1 MAERRVSIPAEIV
14 RDLYPSQMGKK
25 RSEIII
31 VSSEDDNDDDAD
43 HDADYTVDRPRLPP
57 PLIMDVPWRKA
68 KTHPPPDPRIKRRSP
83 RLAVAKAGKK
93 KGGGGGGPVKKRREE
108 APPPEE
114 AEEPI
119 EVSDKLII
127 CSGCIA
133 RALEG
138 PLRDEVKKGHY
149 IYPGFAG
156 AKGIPSYDAL
166 PLGVTTVTVCN
177 DCPSMCGRCHA
188 FTADDEIVECD
199 NPPCLQM
206 VCFACQGTNKVQNGP
221 FWCSDDC
228 RNLNERPPPVTGLV
242 LPFCTNSLLHY
253 NNHGNPPE
261 QQWAVCKTCV
271 MCVCIACAMVCH
283 ESHDV
288 VPAIPHNRGSCYGRD
303 RCRCG
308 DLKCCTPPPLLRE
321 KVEYGDKLAAL
332 VREQLDVPQKRS
344 LLVAALAQSATEER
358 LLTDEREKVKANR
371 AWMPGR
377 KKKVEDAIS
386 AASFRIRKS
395 RCAIDDAIG
404 TAEEPR
410 LRDVN
415 RDLELKE
422 KELLVERQS
431 LQSED
436 GSYALALADI
446 ERRIR
451 QCLSD
456 RATIIDDM
464 RRLDTREMTLPKEIA
479 DMVTVAVPQAKR
491 LVIKVPNAIVA
502 KGK

>member
-1 MAERRVSIPAEIV
+1 M
-14 RDLYPSQMGKK
+14 
-25 RSEIII
+25 
-31 VSSEDDNDDDAD
+31 
-43 HDADYTVDRPRLPP
+43 
-57 PLIMDVPWRKA
+57 
-68 KTHPPPDPRIKRRSP
+68 
-83 RLAVAKAGKK
+83 
-93 KGGGGGGPVKKRREE
+93 
-108 APPPEE
+108 
-114 AEEPI
+114 
-119 EVSDKLII
+119 
-127 CSGCIA
+127 
-133 RALEG
+133 
-138 PLRDEVKKGHY
+138 
-149 IYPGFAG
+149 
-156 AKGIPSYDAL
+156 
-166 PLGVTTVTVCN
+166 
-177 DCPSMCGRCHA
+177 
-188 FTADDEIVECD
+188 
-199 NPPCLQM
+199 
-206 VCFACQGTNKVQNGP
+206 
-221 FWCSDDC
+221 
-228 RNLNERPPPVTGLV
+228 
-242 LPFCTNSLLHY
+242 
-253 NNHGNPPE
+253 
-261 QQWAVCKTCV
+261 
-271 MCVCIACAMVCH
+271 
-283 ESHDV
+283 
-288 VPAIPHNRGSCYGRD
+288 
-303 RCRCG
+303 
-308 DLKCCTPPPLLRE
+308 LRE